1 MNTAVLQDV
10 PLTPHPIW
18 PILLAVIAACC
29 YGLIGHK
36 NSNSGTLWA
45 ISGAGLTLVVA
56 TLASGLANSV
66 SLPYTDE
73 VRSHWQMKAILI
85 SIALIAIPLML
96 LLRANFQRN
105 KPQIP

>member
-1 MNTAVLQDV
+1 MMIAVVQDV

-18 PILLAVIAACC
+18 PILLAVIAGCG

-45 ISGAGLTLVVA
+45 ISGAGLSLVVA
-56 TLASGLANSV
+56 TLASGLANSI

-73 VRSHWQMKAILI
+73 VRNSWQMKAILVSVI
-85 SIALIAIPLML
+85 LIAIPLIF
-96 LLRANFQRN
+96 LLRAYFQRN
-105 KPQIP
+105 KPQNP

>member
-1 MNTAVLQDV
+1 MIAVVQDV

-18 PILLAVIAACC
+18 PILLAVIAGCG

-45 ISGAGLTLVVA
+45 ISGAGLSLVVA

-73 VRSHWQMKAILI
+73 VRNSWQIKAILVSVI
-85 SIALIAIPLML
+85 LIAIPLIF
-96 LLRANFQRN
+96 LLRAYFQRN
-105 KPQIP
+105 KPQNP